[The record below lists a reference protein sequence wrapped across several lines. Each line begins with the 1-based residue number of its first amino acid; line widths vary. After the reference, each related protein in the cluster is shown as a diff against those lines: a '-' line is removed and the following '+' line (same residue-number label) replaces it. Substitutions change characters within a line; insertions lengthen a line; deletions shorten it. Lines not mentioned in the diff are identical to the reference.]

1 MLNPII
7 ELEKLLKSQI
17 YEALHGELVEKVL
30 ALSSYNGMGDNSRG
44 VMEGHSF
51 KVERRLMSHMYDLLY
66 EVKEKLGFEEP
77 VDFYITGDSSV
88 NAYTMSAVNE
98 GEPHIV
104 NLNSALL
111 NLMSDD
117 EIRFVVGHELGHL
130 MNKDVEL
137 LRLIGFVFPHGTVPP
152 VVLQYKIRLW
162 EQLAELVADRFGFM
176 AVPSL
181 DTCVSSF
188 FKLTSGLNINKIDM
202 QVDVYLEE
210 NLKRLE
216 YFINDKGLNTG
227 SHPVNPMRVQALNL
241 YATCTTEEEL
251 TEKMDVLI
259 NSLVKITNSELDYYM
274 AYFVASAG
282 LIAANIDEKVTDRE
296 IEMILSQISNFQ
308 MFPRSFLEH
317 VNSQNVG
324 EVFMTSVKKI
334 MEIDPGMR
342 DPMFGYLISLVLS
355 DSSFNDG
362 ELQFLFEIGENC
374 FGFSKKEI
382 ADRMAVSIQRN
393 FVPSY
398 EKIF

>member
-7 ELEKLLKSQI
+7 ELEQMLKSQI
-17 YEALHGELVEKVL
+17 YDALHGELVEKVL
-30 ALSSYNGMGDNSRG
+30 SLSSCGGMGDVPRAE
-44 VMEGHSF
+44 MEGHSF
-51 KVERRLMSHMYDLLY
+51 KVERRLMSHVYDLLY
-66 EVKEKLGFEEP
+66 DVKDRLGFTDP
-77 VDFYITGDSSV
+77 VDFYITS
-88 NAYTMSAVNE
+88 NANINACTMSATKE

-104 NLNSALL
+104 NINSALL

-130 MNKDVEL
+130 INKDVEL
-137 LRLIGFVFPHGTVPP
+137 LRLIGFVFPHGASLP

-176 AVPSL
+176 AEPNL
-181 DTCVSSF
+181 ETCVSAF

-216 YFINDKGLNTG
+216 YFINDKGLNTA
-227 SHPVNPMRVQALNL
+227 SHPVNPIRVQALNL
-241 YATCTTEEEL
+241 YATCPDEEDL
-251 TEKMDVLI
+251 TKQMDVLI
-259 NSLVKITNSELDYYM
+259 NSLLKITNSELDYYM
-274 AYFVASAG
+274 GYFVASAG
-282 LIAANIDEKVTDRE
+282 LIAANVDERVTDRE
-296 IEMILSQISNFQ
+296 IEMILNQISNFQ

-317 VNSQNVG
+317 VNSQDVG
-324 EVFMTSVKKI
+324 KVFMSSVQKI
-334 MEIDPGMR
+334 MELDPGMR
-342 DPMFGYLISLVLS
+342 DPMFHYMISLVLS
-355 DSSFNDG
+355 DSSFNES

-374 FGFSKKEI
+374 FGFTKKEI
-382 ADRMAVSIQRN
+382 ADRMAAAIQRN